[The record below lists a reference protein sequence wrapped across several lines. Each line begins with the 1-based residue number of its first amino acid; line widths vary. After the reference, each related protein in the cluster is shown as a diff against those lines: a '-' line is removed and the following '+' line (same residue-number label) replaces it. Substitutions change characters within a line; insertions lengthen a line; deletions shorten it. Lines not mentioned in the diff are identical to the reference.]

1 MVIYHA
7 ETKNRKNE
15 EKDLKTETD
24 LRRSGESSIEAVMT
38 EEENKCMWTIRET
51 GGFLAWTE
59 EWQSSGVGMTS
70 SESAEEGDVRGKLA
84 NQQAN

>member
-1 MVIYHA
+1 
-7 ETKNRKNE
+7 
-15 EKDLKTETD
+15 
-24 LRRSGESSIEAVMT
+24 MT